1 VRLWISFSNSEI
13 KLCIFYIII
22 LFLSHME
29 QFYFIIKKSDESCM
43 DIVAIDCSGA
53 APIDT
58 LCGQKVK
65 FVLIRLAVFKLNIKS
80 RF

>member
-1 VRLWISFSNSEI
+1 
-13 KLCIFYIII
+13 
-22 LFLSHME
+22 ME